1 MALRSDDP
9 AVPAPTTPAG
19 PAGREPH
26 RIWFTGREWWRL
38 GGLFG
43 VVALLHLV
51 GWGLFVYYAAR
62 YHQPAFAGAGA
73 LAYTFGLRHA
83 FDADHIAAIDDTTR
97 FMLQKGKRPLGVG
110 FFFSLGHSSVVF
122 LLATAI
128 AVAANAV
135 KGKIDRWHDIGGVV
149 GASVSGTFL
158 YVVAILNLI
167 VLLGIV
173 KLWRQAKTGAF
184 SRERLEELMLQRGF
198 MNRLLGRRFR
208 NFINESWHMYPV
220 GFLFGLGFDTASE
233 IALLAITGAAA
244 TSGHL
249 PPLAIISL
257 PLLFA
262 AGMSAL
268 DTADGAFMAKA
279 YGWAFSSPLRKIYYN
294 LTTTGLSVAVALV
307 IGTIEL
313 VGVLGDKL
321 HQSGAFWG
329 FVGKLSD
336 DFELFG
342 YIIVGM
348 FVVTWAGSVIL
359 WKARRMEQRWGSAI
373 SD

>member
-1 MALRSDDP
+1 MVS
-9 AVPAPTTPAG
+9 
-19 PAGREPH
+19 
-26 RIWFTGREWWRL
+26 
-38 GGLFG
+38 
-43 VVALLHLV
+43 
-51 GWGLFVYYAAR
+51 
-62 YHQPAFAGAGA
+62 
-73 LAYTFGLRHA
+73 
-83 FDADHIAAIDDTTR
+83 
-97 FMLQKGKRPLGVG
+97 
-110 FFFSLGHSSVVF
+110 
-122 LLATAI
+122 LLAVAI

-135 KGKIDRWHDIGGVV
+135 KGRIDRWHDIGGVI
-149 GASVSGTFL
+149 GATVSGTFL
-158 YVVAILNLI
+158 YIVAILNLI

-173 KLWRQAKTGAF
+173 KLWRQVKTGAYN
-184 SRERLEELMLQRGF
+184 RERLEALMLQRGF

-208 NFINESWHMYPV
+208 NFIDESWHMYPV

-244 TSGHL
+244 TSGNL
-249 PPLAIISL
+249 PPIAIISL

-268 DTADGAFMAKA
+268 DTADGAFMSKA

-294 LTTTGLSVAVALV
+294 ITTTGLSVAVALV

-321 HQSGAFWG
+321 HQTGAFWD
-329 FVGKLSD
+329 FIGKLSD

-348 FVVTWAGSVIL
+348 LVVAWAGSVIL
-359 WKARRMEQRWGSAI
+359 WKARRIEERWGSAVA
-373 SD
+373 D

>member
-1 MALRSDDP
+1 MA
-9 AVPAPTTPAG
+9 VGT
-19 PAGREPH
+19 REPATS
-26 RIWFTGREWWRL
+26 RSLPRLATLFTKQEWAKL
-38 GGLFG
+38 GGLYG
-43 VVALLHLV
+43 VIALLHVV
-51 GWGLFVYYAAR
+51 GWGLFVGVASR
-62 YHQPAFAGAGA
+62 YPAFAGAGV

-83 FDADHIAAIDDTTR
+83 FDADHISAIDDTTR

-122 LLATAI
+122 LLSLLV
-128 AVAANAV
+128 AVAAGAV
-135 KGKIDRWHDIGGVV
+135 SGRIGQWHDVGGVV
-149 GASVSGTFL
+149 GATVSGVFL
-158 YVVAILNLI
+158 YLVAILNLV

-173 KLWRQAKTGAF
+173 RLWRQMKAGAF
-184 SRERLEELMLQRGF
+184 DRERLEELMLQRGF
-198 MNRLLGRRFR
+198 MNRLLGKRFR
-208 NFINESWHMYPV
+208 KFINESWHMYPV

-233 IALLAITGAAA
+233 IALLAVTGAAA

-257 PLLFA
+257 PILFA

-279 YGWAFSSPLRKIYYN
+279 YGWAFASPVRKIYYN
-294 LTTTGLSVAVALV
+294 ITTTGLSVAVALV

-313 VGVLGDKL
+313 VGVLGHQL
-321 HQSGAFWG
+321 HQTGLVWG
-329 FVGKLSD
+329 FVGRISD

-348 FVVTWAGSVIL
+348 FVLTWGASVVW
-359 WKARRMEQRWGSAI
+359 WKARRIEERWSAAV

>member
-1 MALRSDDP
+1 MAVRSD
-9 AVPAPTTPAG
+9 TTHSAG
-19 PAGREPH
+19 MTEAAGEPH
-26 RIWFTGREWWRL
+26 RIGFTRQEWWRL

-43 VVALLHLV
+43 FVAFLHV
-51 GWGLFVYYAAR
+51 AGWGLFLYYAAR
-62 YHQPAFAGAGA
+62 YHQPGFAGAGA

-83 FDADHIAAIDDTTR
+83 FDADH
-97 FMLQKGKRPLGVG
+97 
-110 FFFSLGHSSVVF
+110 
-122 LLATAI
+122 LA
-128 AVAANAV
+128 
-135 KGKIDRWHDIGGVV
+135 
-149 GASVSGTFL
+149 
-158 YVVAILNLI
+158 AILNLV

-173 KLWRQAKTGAF
+173 KLWRQMKTGAF
-184 SRERLEELMLQRGF
+184 DRERLEELMLQRGF
-198 MNRLLGRRFR
+198 MNRLLGKRFR
-208 NFINESWHMYPV
+208 KFINESWHMYPV

-244 TSGHL
+244 SSGHL
-249 PPLAIISL
+249 PPMAIISL
-257 PLLFA
+257 PILFA

-294 LTTTGLSVAVALV
+294 ITTTGLSVAVALV

-321 HQSGAFWG
+321 HQTGMFWG
-329 FVGKLSD
+329 FVGRISD

-348 FVVTWAGSVIL
+348 FVLTWAGSVIL
-359 WKARRMEQRWGSAI
+359 WKARRIEERWGPAI
-373 SD
+373 TD